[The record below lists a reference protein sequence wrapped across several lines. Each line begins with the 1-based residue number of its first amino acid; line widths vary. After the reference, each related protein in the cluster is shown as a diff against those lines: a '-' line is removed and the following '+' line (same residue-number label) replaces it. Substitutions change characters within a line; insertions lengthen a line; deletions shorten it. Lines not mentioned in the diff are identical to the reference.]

1 MNILIIHGPNLN
13 LLGIREPNIYGHDS
27 QSDLFSFIESS
38 FPKINFIFFQSNHEG
53 EIIDK
58 IHQTMQ
64 FDINQKPINGI
75 VINPGAFT
83 HYSYAIRDAIQS
95 ISLPVVEVHLSNI
108 NNREEFRKK
117 SVTKDVC
124 IDSIFGMGKNGYINA
139 IKKIMDIS

>member
-27 QSDLFSFIESS
+27 QSDLFSFIEYS
-38 FPKINFIFFQSNHEG
+38 FPKINFTFFQSNHEG

-58 IHQTMQ
+58 IHQTIQ
-64 FDINQKPINGI
+64 FDINKKPINGI
-75 VINPGAFT
+75 AINPGAFA

-95 ISLPVVEVHLSNI
+95 INLPVVEVHLSDI

-117 SVTKDVC
+117 SVIMDVC
-124 IDSIFGMGKNGYINA
+124 IDSISGMGKNGYIVA
-139 IKKIMDIS
+139 IKKIKDIS